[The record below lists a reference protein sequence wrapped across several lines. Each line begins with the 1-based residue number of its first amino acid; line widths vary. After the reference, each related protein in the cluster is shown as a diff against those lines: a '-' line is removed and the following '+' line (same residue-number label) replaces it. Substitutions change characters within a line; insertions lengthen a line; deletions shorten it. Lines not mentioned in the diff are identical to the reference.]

1 MQRKLFKQH
10 RFPNPRHWT
19 TKLDKKAIENY
30 GGSQGAE
37 ATLRTRTT
45 ETPSGKGIVRL

>member
-1 MQRKLFKQH
+1 MQRKLFKQTP
-10 RFPNPRHWT
+10 FPQPRHWT
-19 TKLDKKAIENY
+19 TNLDKKAIENY